1 MFYVQKGIFS
11 RSYDVS
17 SWRREM
23 SPGVQFV
30 TEEDIKYIPA
40 EWARSGGGKL

>member
-1 MFYVQKGIFS
+1 
-11 RSYDVS
+11 
-17 SWRREM
+17 M

-40 EWARSGGGKL
+40 EWARSGGRKALRLPLDFPREHVNFLPP